1 MSISLYNANNTLIF
15 NDGSYQTDD
24 AISTGQTWQSPTRAI
39 DTLYTNSTTKPIV
52 VAITVTIGNSLA
64 QAATIDIDGVSLGRL
79 GCSNGNPSGGNNRYQ
94 SQFYVKPGSTYKF
107 TTVAG
112 NGAIGITG
120 WAELR

>member
-1 MSISLYNANNTLIF
+1 MSIQLYNGNNTIFF
-15 NDGSYQTDD
+15 NDGSYQTDVP
-24 AISTGQTWQSPTRAI
+24 ISLGQTWQSPARAVN
-39 DTLYTNSTTKPIV
+39 TLYTNSTSKTIV
-52 VAITVTIGNSLA
+52 VAITVQIGNSLA

-94 SQFYVKPGSTYKF
+94 AQFYVKPGSTYKF

-112 NGAIGITG
+112 NGDPSIAS